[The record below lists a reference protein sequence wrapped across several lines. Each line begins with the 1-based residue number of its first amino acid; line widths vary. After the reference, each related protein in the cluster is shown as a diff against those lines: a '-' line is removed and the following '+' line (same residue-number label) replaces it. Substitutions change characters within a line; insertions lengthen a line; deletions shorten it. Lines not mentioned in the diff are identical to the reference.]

1 MHKKTLKNISTNHTQ
16 QQQLYTLHIIHYTV
30 QVLVCYTFAWSIQ
43 TDRRSSSSKVQTCV
57 RDTAEPSVAATS
69 DAAVFA
75 SYIHTRMRDDMMV
88 ATCAFTRTVL
98 LLLVLL
104 VVLATAGT
112 HVVVLRRC
120 PSLHP
125 SVDDIVWWCTR
136 TFFESFYYSGILW
149 SETKQKERF

>member
-1 MHKKTLKNISTNHTQ
+1 ME
-16 QQQLYTLHIIHYTV
+16 YTDR
-30 QVLVCYTFAWSIQ
+30 Q

-149 SETKQKERF
+149 YVVMANILLHVLFLVLIIFFLDFPFLLVTGVQSEVDDARF